1 MGKSINKKY
10 LLSILVLLVSFFI
23 VSGGASAAD
32 IEMKV
37 GEYLY
42 VTDIAGMYG
51 SCSITSGNSVSM
63 SGDNLQ
69 IIGNHSGTSTI
80 KCTTSGSSITKTI
93 NVKEN
98 TNNNTT
104 TNNNNNNNNNI
115 DYSYGSIRQGETK
128 ILNVGKKVLD
138 CSVIEGNGS
147 CKKPFPYASI
157 APLTT
162 LFQIKVTASK
172 DAPVGSAIKVK
183 VHVGATIWSEDYV
196 IYTLNVISDSTN
208 ENNVTI
214 SSQKLGETINL
225 QVGGTA
231 KKIEL
236 ENLGSSIS
244 ESKIVNGSEGSDNS
258 NVASIACTSA
268 NCTVVAQSVGNTQVY
283 LTQRFD
289 DGSTIKWYFPVNV
302 SVASNNN
309 GNNSNTSTIR
319 FSNLEGSTL
328 DTGGFLNC
336 SDGAKVKSCNYEI
349 KKRYVLPS
357 PSDNSKYGKFLGW
370 SRSTDSFKYCNT
382 SNKNFETYL
391 IGDGSIVNLYAIYEN
406 TCSKSGAGATPIEST
421 RKPGSTPITGPS
433 APSNAMNNINWAEA
447 LESGD
452 CRYYQVDIT
461 HNNYRTY
468 SYTYNGATHTGP
480 VNLYSATEMCNN
492 KNEYY
497 SFCYDP
503 DKAYH
508 SAYNPYEF
516 DNYINPFD
524 GINVFPS
531 AAGDSSIKQE
541 AFIYYIYKKY
551 GSQLDDTNIRAGI
564 VIAIRAYQ
572 QMMDGSSSSNGKSAA
587 FWQLANSWEC
597 EAGSSMCKPASTV
610 VTNLNFGD
618 IAGTA
623 KSIYLDAKTVADT
636 CTSSGCSGL
645 EEIGVKWSQMES
657 VECDTE
663 GGTLTK
669 KIQGSIAGL
678 ENYNGEY
685 TYLEPICPSG
695 LTCELRINNGVVS
708 PGSKIPNGTKYEIWV
723 KGSSDAFSKASGDVG
738 IRVRA
743 LSKDDYHN
751 VILLKSVN
759 NSGSSQRFVTF
770 LKNDQ
775 KQEMDIVVADIS
787 NVTCGA
793 CGPGGDPMLDPTNP
807 AFNEEMY
814 KAKCCD
820 EPDALPEYCPQ
831 KDDVCVQA
839 KWNLVCGADGDV
851 YEIHEGV
858 SQKTGKINYKDCII
872 DEKDPAENTY
882 NIIKN
887 RYCTISC
894 KEDWEFQM
902 PGDLG
907 EHKAGTYMI
916 LAGSVGQHSL
926 RVKGSRTCVAG
937 NGTNTTTSENEIL
950 TNYNDG
956 EGRFQRDLV
965 NIDKQIVDAINKYS
979 EAAAYVY
986 WFDKQSTKTS
996 ETKNYSCGGG
1006 SEASCGGNPN
1016 STASVSEHKGTATL
1030 NDKRVLNGTV
1040 RYRKIKFTPETSYDT
1055 NGKLGISEK
1064 NVEFEWGTASSK
1076 CKNGTTCGYIEL
1088 KNDGDSCT
1096 SSCSAEVVEAK
1107 QDYGYDAWVSQRD
1120 SAKAEYNR
1128 LIAERQAMIDDITEC
1143 NTWQNNFKYEPEIS
1157 YTYQEQDYMNQ
1168 LQGNNKFQII
1178 GGGTLSVSAG
1188 ETTYRDQESKRDDY
1202 KQMSGNGQESAYQQG
1217 NTNNIFT
1224 CALSDND
1231 NSNGFISNCRDD
1243 HQKMY
1248 YSSSILLEK
1257 QAEYSYEIRGRWY
1270 TVHDSGAAIYN
1281 SSEELKTQLDDKTS
1295 LVTGDAK
1302 GGDGKVLPISEN
1314 TQPGDYNYQLRFVDV
1329 GQYNGTPDN
1338 QALGRLIGGNDKS
1351 HSGKGSVF
1359 AALKGYKNVN
1369 TNGLLSGEFDQTYMC
1384 TYKVTNKNPCASKI
1398 KTEIISLLECPDGYR
1413 CSGYENDSG
1422 YIDVTGDVSFF
1433 VNNVSLNNL
1442 SPNRELAKNWQTDE
1456 GQKAKAEIES
1466 LGDGAYAQ
1474 TPEYSFTVSPKG
1486 LLELKSQAEG
1496 INYGGFELACESDSV
1511 CTNPWLDTLKDIDGI
1526 TVNNLRS

>member
-1 MGKSINKKY
+1 MRKSFKRKY
-10 LLSILVLLVSFFI
+10 LLSIIILVVSFFI
-23 VSGGASAAD
+23 
-32 IEMKV
+32 
-37 GEYLY
+37 
-42 VTDIAGMYG
+42 
-51 SCSITSGNSVSM
+51 
-63 SGDNLQ
+63 
-69 IIGNHSGTSTI
+69 
-80 KCTTSGSSITKTI
+80 TSGSVSAKEVLQGEQIIEDTGKFIFTCSIPGKNYATCDYYKNNLVVNIYKSAPIGTTITVRAHHYSLLGGMALGGYTEYKYTVVEKKNDDGNNSDGSTMDIGQTGKTI
-93 NVKEN
+93 NLRIGDRSSITLNDLGKYKNYDITKNSEKSNDTNIASINCV
-98 TNNNTT
+98 NNNC
-104 TNNNNNNNNNI
+104 
-115 DYSYGSIRQGETK
+115 SVE
-128 ILNVGKKVLD
+128 GKK
-138 CSVIEGNGS
+138 I
-147 CKKPFPYASI
+147 
-157 APLTT
+157 
-162 LFQIKVTASK
+162 
-172 DAPVGSAIKVK
+172 
-183 VHVGATIWSEDYV
+183 
-196 IYTLNVISDSTN
+196 
-208 ENNVTI
+208 
-214 SSQKLGETINL
+214 
-225 QVGGTA
+225 
-231 KKIEL
+231 
-236 ENLGSSIS
+236 
-244 ESKIVNGSEGSDNS
+244 
-258 NVASIACTSA
+258 
-268 NCTVVAQSVGNTQVY
+268 GNTQVSFIQAVGEH
-283 LTQRFD
+283 TV
-289 DGSTIKWYFPVNV
+289 TWTFPVNV
-302 SVASNNN
+302 TKSENNVSM
-309 GNNSNTSTIR
+309 GSIS
-319 FSNLEGSTL
+319 FLNLEGSNIEIS
-328 DTGGFLNC
+328 GFSNC
-336 SDGAKVKSCNYEI
+336 SGGAKGQACKYEAN
-349 KKRYVLPS
+349 KKYTLPT
-357 PSDNSKYGKFLGW
+357 PSNNSQYGKFLGW
-370 SRSTDSFKYCNT
+370 SLDTSSYKYCIAG
-382 SNKNFETYL
+382 NKELKT
-391 IGDGSIVNLYAIYEN
+391 GTWSSDGREIKFYAIYEN
-406 TCSKSGAGATPIEST
+406 TCSKGSNTIPIEST
-421 RKPGSTPITGPS
+421 PKDPGSTPVTGPS
-433 APSNAMNNINWAEA
+433 APSNAINNINWAEA

-452 CRYYQVDIT
+452 CRYYEVGIT
-461 HNNYRTY
+461 HNSYRKY
-468 SYTYNGATHTGP
+468 SYTYGGTTHTGP
-480 VNLYSATEMCNN
+480 VNLYSATEKCKN

-497 SFCYDP
+497 AFCYDP

-551 GSQLDDTNIRAGI
+551 GEQLDDTNIRAGI

-572 QMMDGSSSSNGKSAA
+572 QMIDGSSSTNGKSAA

-597 EAGSSMCKPASTV
+597 EAGSSNCKPASTV

-623 KSIYLDAKTVADT
+623 KNIYLDAKAVADT

-645 EEIGVKWSQMES
+645 EEIGVKWSEMEKS
-657 VECDTE
+657 ECKTE
-663 GGTLTK
+663 GGTLIK
-669 KIQGSIAGL
+669 IIQGSIAGL

-685 TYLEPICPSG
+685 TYLEPICPNG
-695 LTCELRINNGVVS
+695 LTCELRINDGVVT
-708 PGSKIPNGTKYEIWV
+708 PGSKVPNGTKYEIWV
-723 KGSSDAFSKASGDVG
+723 KGSSDTFSKASGEVG

-751 VILLKSVN
+751 VILLKSVK
-759 NSGSSQRFVTF
+759 NSGASQRFVTF
-770 LKNDQ
+770 LRNDQ
-775 KQEMDIVVADIS
+775 QQELSIVVADIS
-787 NVTCGA
+787 DVTCGA
-793 CGPGGDPMLDPTNP
+793 CGPGGDPMLDPTSP
-807 AFNEEMY
+807 AFNKDMY
-814 KAKCCD
+814 IAKCCD
-820 EPDALPEYCPQ
+820 EPDALPEYCPT

-851 YEIHEGV
+851 YTIHEGI
-858 SQKTGKINYKDCII
+858 SQKTGKMNYKECII
-872 DEKDPAENTY
+872 DEKDPADNTY

-937 NGTNTTTSENEIL
+937 NGTNTKTPENEIL

-965 NIDKQIVDAINKYS
+965 NIDKQIVAAINKYS

-1040 RYRKIKFTPETSYDT
+1040 SYRIIDFKPSEAYDT
-1055 NGKLGISEK
+1055 NGKLNKSEV
-1064 NVEFEWGTASSK
+1064 NVAFKSGTTSPK

-1107 QDYGYDAWVSQRD
+1107 EDYGYDAWVSKRD

-1157 YTYQEQDYMNQ
+1157 YTYQEHDYMNQ

-1178 GGGTLSVSAG
+1178 GGGTPSVSSG

-1202 KQMSGNGQESAYQQG
+1202 AQMGGNGQGSAYQQG

-1224 CALSDND
+1224 CTLNDND
-1231 NSNGFISNCRDD
+1231 NSGGFVSSCRDD

-1248 YSSSILLEK
+1248 YSSSIMLEK
-1257 QAEYSYEIRGRWY
+1257 HAEYSYEIRGRWY

-1295 LVTGDAK
+1295 LVTGEAK

-1329 GQYNGTPDN
+1329 GQYNGSPDN
-1338 QALGRLIGGNDKS
+1338 QALGRLIGGNDKA

-1359 AALKGYKNVN
+1359 AALKGYKNIN

-1384 TYKVTNKNPCASKI
+1384 TYKVINKNPCASKI
-1398 KTEIISLLECPDGYR
+1398 KTEIISLLDCPDGYR
-1413 CSGYENDSG
+1413 CSGYGNDSG

-1433 VNNVSLNNL
+1433 VNNVSLNNIN
-1442 SPNRELAKNWQTDE
+1442 PNNRNMGSNWTNDT

-1466 LGDGAYAQ
+1466 LGDGAYAK
-1474 TPEYSFTVSPKG
+1474 TPEYSFTISPKG
-1486 LLELKSQAEG
+1486 LVELKSQASG
-1496 INYGGFELACESDSV
+1496 INYGGFELVCKSDSE
-1511 CTNPWLDTLKDIDGI
+1511 CENPWLDTLKDIDGI
-1526 TVNNLRS
+1526 TVNSLRG

>member
-1 MGKSINKKY
+1 MEKSIIKKY
-10 LLSILVLLVSFFI
+10 LLSILVLLSSFFI
-23 VSGGASAAD
+23 ISGSVSAAD
-32 IEMKV
+32 VKEVLQGEHIEV
-37 GEYLY
+37 N
-42 VTDIAGMYG
+42 T
-51 SCSITSGNSVSM
+51 
-63 SGDNLQ
+63 
-69 IIGNHSGTSTI
+69 
-80 KCTTSGSSITKTI
+80 GSSILTCRIPGKNYATCQYY
-93 NVKEN
+93 K
-98 TNNNTT
+98 
-104 TNNNNNNNNNI
+104 
-115 DYSYGSIRQGETK
+115 DYLIVDIYKNAPIGT
-128 ILNVGKKVLD
+128 
-138 CSVIEGNGS
+138 VITVRAHHYS
-147 CKKPFPYASI
+147 LWP
-157 APLTT
+157 
-162 LFQIKVTASK
+162 
-172 DAPVGSAIKVK
+172 
-183 VHVGATIWSEDYV
+183 GATGGG
-196 IYTLNVISDSTN
+196 YTEYKYKVVEKKNDN
-208 ENNVTI
+208 GGVTI
-214 SSQKLGETINL
+214 SGQKLGETINL
-225 QVGGTA
+225 QIGGTT

-244 ESKIVNGSEGSDNS
+244 ESKIVNGSEESNNS
-258 NVASIACTSA
+258 NIATIACTSGD
-268 NCTVVAQSVGNTQVY
+268 CTVVAQSAGNTQVY
-283 LTQRFD
+283 LTQRFN
-289 DGSTIKWYFPVNV
+289 DGSTIKWTFPVSVTQANSGNNNV
-302 SVASNNN
+302 SMGSISFLNLDGSDIGLSA
-309 GNNSNTSTIR
+309 
-319 FSNLEGSTL
+319 FSNCSGGSRGKTCKYEAKKEYTL
-328 DTGGFLNC
+328 PRPTD
-336 SDGAKVKSCNYEI
+336 SSQ
-349 KKRYVLPS
+349 
-357 PSDNSKYGKFLGW
+357 YGKFLGW
-370 SRSTDSFKYCNT
+370 SQDTSSYKYCT
-382 SNKNFETYL
+382 AGNKDLKT
-391 IGDGSIVNLYAIYEN
+391 GTWSSDGRSISFYAIYEN
-406 TCSKSGAGATPIEST
+406 TCSKSGTGATPIEST
-421 RKPGSTPITGPS
+421 SKNPGSTPVTGPS
-433 APSNAMNNINWAEA
+433 APSNAINNINWAEA

-452 CRYYQVDIT
+452 CRYYQVNLT
-461 HNNYRTY
+461 HNNYKTY
-468 SYTYNGATHTGP
+468 SYTYGGASHTGP

-497 SFCYDP
+497 AFCYDP

-524 GINVFPS
+524 GINAFPS

-551 GSQLDDTNIRAGI
+551 GKQLDDTNIRAGI

-572 QMMDGSSSSNGKSAA
+572 QKIDGSSSSEGKSAA

-597 EAGSSMCKPASTV
+597 EVGSPDCKPASTA

-623 KSIYLDAKTVADT
+623 KSIYLDAKAVADT

-645 EEIGVKWSQMES
+645 EEIGVKWSQMEKS
-657 VECDTE
+657 DCKTE
-663 GGTLTK
+663 GGSLIK
-669 KIQGSIAGL
+669 IIQGSIAGL
-678 ENYNGEY
+678 DKYNGEY
-685 TYLEPICPSG
+685 TYLEPICPAG
-695 LTCELRINNGVVS
+695 LTCELRINNGIVS
-708 PGSKIPNGTKYEIWV
+708 PGSRVPNGTKYEIWV
-723 KGSSDAFSKASGDVG
+723 KGSSDAFAKASGEVG

-751 VILLKSVN
+751 VILLKSVK

-770 LKNDQ
+770 LKNNQ
-775 KQEMDIVVADIS
+775 QQELSIVVADIS
-787 NVTCGA
+787 DVTCGA
-793 CGPGGDPMLDPTNP
+793 CGPGGDPMLDPTSP
-807 AFNEEMY
+807 AFNKEMY
-814 KAKCCD
+814 IAKCCD
-820 EPDALPEYCPQ
+820 EPDALPEYCPT

-851 YEIHEGV
+851 YTIHEGI
-858 SQKTGKINYKDCII
+858 SQKTGEMNYKDCII

-916 LAGSVGQHSL
+916 LAGTEGQSHQL

-937 NGTNTTTSENEIL
+937 NGTNAITPENEIL

-965 NIDKQIVDAINKYS
+965 NIDNDIVKALNAYS

-1006 SEASCGGNPN
+1006 DPTICG
-1016 STASVSEHKGTATL
+1016 STTTRIDKTATL
-1030 NDKRVLNGTV
+1030 NDKRVLNGTIS
-1040 RYRKIKFTPETSYDT
+1040 YRIIDFKPSEAYDT
-1055 NGKLGISEK
+1055 NGKLNKSEV
-1064 NVEFEWGTASSK
+1064 NVAFKSGTTSPK
-1076 CKNGTTCGYIEL
+1076 CKNGTTCGYIEIT
-1088 KNDGDSCT
+1088 NDGNDCKSD
-1096 SSCSAEVVEAK
+1096 CSANVVEAK
-1107 QDYGYDAWVSQRD
+1107 QDYGYDAWLSQRD

-1128 LIAERQAMIDDITEC
+1128 LIAERQAMIDDITAC

-1157 YTYQEQDYMNQ
+1157 YTYQEHDYMNQ

-1178 GGGTLSVSAG
+1178 GGGTPSVSSG

-1202 KQMSGNGQESAYQQG
+1202 TQMSGNGQGSAYQQG

-1224 CALSDND
+1224 CTLNDND
-1231 NSNGFISNCRDD
+1231 NSGGFISSCRDD
-1243 HQKMY
+1243 HQQMY
-1248 YSSSILLEK
+1248 YSSSIMLEK
-1257 QAEYSYEIRGRWY
+1257 HAEYSYEIRGRWY

-1295 LVTGDAK
+1295 LVTGEAK

-1329 GQYNGTPDN
+1329 GQYNGSPDN

-1384 TYKVTNKNPCASKI
+1384 TYKVVNKNPCASKI

-1413 CSGYENDSG
+1413 CSGYGNDSG

-1442 SPNRELAKNWQTDE
+1442 NPNNRNMGSNWTDDV
-1456 GQKAKAEIES
+1456 GQQAKAAIEE

-1474 TPEYSFTVSPKG
+1474 TPEYSFTISPKG
-1486 LLELKSQAEG
+1486 LVELKSQASS
-1496 INYGGFELACESDSV
+1496 INYGGFELTCENDAV
-1511 CTNPWLDTLKDIDGI
+1511 CTNPWLDTLKDIDGV
-1526 TVNNLRS
+1526 TVNHLRS